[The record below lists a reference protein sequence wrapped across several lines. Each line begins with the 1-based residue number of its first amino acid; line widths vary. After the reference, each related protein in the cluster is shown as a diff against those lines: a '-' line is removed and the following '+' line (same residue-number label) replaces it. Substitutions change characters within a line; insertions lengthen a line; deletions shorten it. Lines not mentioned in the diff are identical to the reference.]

1 MEAMIK
7 LRSELPQDA
16 QDILIKHEE
25 DGTLDSP
32 EYQQA
37 KMLFFGK
44 HMLRITPLPE
54 EFQASMKALKED
66 PTVNF
71 TM

>member
-1 MEAMIK
+1 
-7 LRSELPQDA
+7 
-16 QDILIKHEE
+16 LIKHEE
-25 DGTLDSP
+25 DGTIDSP

-44 HMLRITPLPE
+44 HLLRITPLPA
-54 EFQASMKALKED
+54 EFQASMQALKED
-66 PTVNF
+66 NTVNF

>member
-7 LRSELPQDA
+7 LRSELPQDT

-25 DGTLDSP
+25 DGTIDSP

-44 HMLRITPLPE
+44 HLLRITPLPV
-54 EFQASMKALKED
+54 EFQASMQALKED
-66 PTVNF
+66 NTVNF